1 MAPEVVERKAHNY
14 KVDIW
19 SLGVL
24 LYELVYG
31 FTPFRA
37 KGEGD
42 KEGIMEN
49 IKKKELK
56 FETPINEELRN
67 LIQAMVVKD
76 PLKRI
81 EIKEIFNHPWI
92 QKRRLSTM
100 QINIPEIQQQ
110 KEEKLKDVEK
120 VLEPKRENVIIP
132 KSLENSKKI
141 DKSPCH
147 RVNKCPKFQEPKQKQ
162 KDPPMKLKTIKS
174 LEVSKA
180 NISAK
185 KKNIFEKKN
194 TLEILPNTVYEM
206 SSIFSKV
213 PQSATKN
220 KSFLL
225 LSVKSENRIFTEEC
239 EQDENNKKEQEFQ
252 RNMIE
257 SMKGFD
263 QVLQDR
269 KKCDLSTISEFSVI
283 EISDEGMPNKVNLF
297 TKNTKTEEVVLKYS

>member
-49 IKKKELK
+49 IKKTELK
-56 FETPINEELRN
+56 FETPINEELKS
-67 LIQAMVVKD
+67 LIQSMVVKD
-76 PLKRI
+76 PSKRI

-92 QKRRLSTM
+92 QKRRLSAI
-100 QINIPEIQQQ
+100 QVNVPEIQQ
-110 KEEKLKDVEK
+110 KEEKPKDVEK
-120 VLEPKRENVIIP
+120 VAEPKIENPVIP
-132 KSLENSKKI
+132 KSLENSKKV
-141 DKSPCH
+141 DKSPCQ
-147 RVNKCPKFQEPKQKQ
+147 RVNKCPKFQEPNQKQ
-162 KDPPMKLKTIKS
+162 KDPPLKLKTIKS
-174 LEVSKA
+174 LEVTKA

-185 KKNIFEKKN
+185 KRNIFEKKN
-194 TLEILPNTVYEM
+194 TLEILPSTIYEM
-206 SSIFSKV
+206 SSILSKV

-225 LSVKSENRIFTEEC
+225 MSVNSENRIFTE
-239 EQDENNKKEQEFQ
+239 
-252 RNMIE
+252 
-257 SMKGFD
+257 
-263 QVLQDR
+263 
-269 KKCDLSTISEFSVI
+269 
-283 EISDEGMPNKVNLF
+283 
-297 TKNTKTEEVVLKYS
+297 